1 MYIARVGS
9 LLYDGLTKHGK
20 EVKAMEHKPAH
31 SFPAAAGR
39 PQAKAGWLTRKYG
52 KRILRQNIPL
62 YLMFLPILLFF
73 LIFKYAP
80 MVGLVIAFK
89 KYTFIKGVWG
99 SPWIGFDMFK
109 MIFRNDQI
117 LDIIW
122 NTLILSGLNIIIG
135 FPVPI
140 ILALLLNEV
149 RRQSYKK
156 LLQTFLFL
164 PHFLNWVIVGGIIV
178 TVFSQTNGI
187 VNMVVERQFGDT
199 YPFLYKQG
207 SWIGIYLGSSI
218 WKEAGW
224 GAIMY
229 LAALTSIDQSL
240 YEAASMDGANK
251 WQQMTRITIPG
262 IMPTIIIMLI
272 LRIGRL
278 MELGFDQV
286 YVLQNNAV
294 SEIAEVIS
302 TFMYKVGIQQAN
314 FSLATAMGLFE
325 SLVGLVLVLS
335 ANKLARRFDQGMW

>member
-1 MYIARVGS
+1 M
-9 LLYDGLTKHGK
+9 KHAP
-20 EVKAMEHKPAH
+20 VSPP
-31 SFPAAAGR
+31 PAAASRRGI
-39 PQAKAGWLTRKYG
+39 PSGWLARKYS

-62 YLMFLPILLFF
+62 YVMFLPIIVFF
-73 LIFKYAP
+73 LVFKYSP
-80 MVGLVIAFK
+80 MVDLVIAFK

-99 SPWIGFDMFK
+99 SPWVGLDMFRMVFQNK
-109 MIFRNDQI
+109 QI
-117 LDIIW
+117 LDIVW

-135 FPVPI
+135 FPMPI

-149 RRQSYKK
+149 HRLSYKK
-156 LLQTFLFL
+156 VIQTFVYL

-178 TVFSQTNGI
+178 TVFSQTTGI
-187 VNMVVERQFGDT
+187 VNHLIEKLFGEP
-199 YPFLYKQG
+199 YPFLYKNG
-207 SWIGIYLGSSI
+207 SWIAIYLGSSV

-294 SEIAEVIS
+294 SDVAEVIS

-325 SLVGLVLVLS
+325 SLVGLILVVS
-335 ANKLARRFDQGMW
+335 ANRIARRFDQGLW

>member
-1 MYIARVGS
+1 M
-9 LLYDGLTKHGK
+9 
-20 EVKAMEHKPAH
+20 EKAPVSAH
-31 SFPAAAGR
+31 RTAG
-39 PQAKAGWLTRKYG
+39 PTGMKAGWLTRRFG
-52 KRILRQNIPL
+52 KRTLRQNIPL
-62 YLMFLPILLFF
+62 YIMFLPIILFF
-73 LIFKYAP
+73 LVFKYAP
-80 MVGLVIAFK
+80 MAGLVIAFK
-89 KYTFIKGVWG
+89 NYTFIKGIWG
-99 SPWIGFDMFK
+99 SRWVGLDMFK
-109 MIFRNDQI
+109 LIFQNAQI
-117 LDIIW
+117 FDIIW
-122 NTLILSGLNIIIG
+122 NTLLLSGLNIIIG
-135 FPVPI
+135 FPMPI

-149 RRQSYKK
+149 RRHSYKK
-156 LLQTFLFL
+156 LLQTFVFL
-164 PHFLNWVIVGGIIV
+164 PHFLNWVIIGGIIV
-178 TVFSQTNGI
+178 TIFSQNNGV
-187 VNMVVERQFGDT
+187 VNMLVERLFGET
-199 YPFLYKQG
+199 YPFLYKTG
-207 SWIGIYLGSSI
+207 SWVSIYLGSSI

-251 WQQMTRITIPG
+251 WQQITRITIPG

>member
-1 MYIARVGS
+1 M
-9 LLYDGLTKHGK
+9 
-20 EVKAMEHKPAH
+20 EKASVSAQT
-31 SFPAAAGR
+31 AAG
-39 PQAKAGWLTRKYG
+39 PTGTKAGWLTRKYG
-52 KRILRQNIPL
+52 KRTLRQNIPL
-62 YLMFLPILLFF
+62 YIMFLPIILFF
-73 LIFKYAP
+73 LVFKYAP
-80 MVGLVIAFK
+80 MAGLVIAFK
-89 KYTFIKGVWG
+89 RYTFIKGIWG
-99 SPWIGFDMFK
+99 SPWVGWDMFK
-109 MIFRNDQI
+109 LIFQNDQI
-117 LDIIW
+117 FDIIW
-122 NTLILSGLNIIIG
+122 NTLLLSGLNIVIG
-135 FPVPI
+135 FPMPI

-149 RRQSYKK
+149 RRRSYKK
-156 LLQTFLFL
+156 LLQTFVFL

-178 TVFSQTNGI
+178 TIFSQNNGV
-187 VNMVVERQFGDT
+187 VNMLVERLFGEP
-199 YPFLYKQG
+199 YPFLYQPG
-207 SWIGIYLGSSI
+207 SWVSIYLGSSI

-251 WQQMTRITIPG
+251 WQQITRITIPG

>member
-1 MYIARVGS
+1 
-9 LLYDGLTKHGK
+9 
-20 EVKAMEHKPAH
+20 
-31 SFPAAAGR
+31 
-39 PQAKAGWLTRKYG
+39 
-52 KRILRQNIPL
+52 
-62 YLMFLPILLFF
+62 MFLPIIAFF

-99 SPWIGFDMFK
+99 SPWIGLDMFK
-109 MIFRNDQI
+109 MIFRNSQI
-117 LDIIW
+117 LDIVW
-122 NTLILSGLNIIIG
+122 NTLILSGLNILIG
-135 FPVPI
+135 FPMPI

-149 RRQSYKK
+149 RRQSVKK
-156 LLQTFLFL
+156 IIQTFVFL

-178 TVFSQTNGI
+178 TIFSQTNGA
-187 VNMVVERQFGDT
+187 VNMLVERLFGET
-199 YPFLYKQG
+199 YPFLYKTG
-207 SWIGIYLGSSI
+207 SWVSIYLGSSV

-272 LRIGRL
+272 LRIGHI
-278 MELGFDQV
+278 MTLGFDQV
-286 YVLQNNAV
+286 YVLQNTAV
-294 SEIAEVIS
+294 LEIAEVIS

-325 SLVGLVLVLS
+325 SMVGLVLVLS

>member
-1 MYIARVGS
+1 MGHTTA
-9 LLYDGLTKHGK
+9 
-20 EVKAMEHKPAH
+20 PA
-31 SFPAAAGR
+31 PLAAADQSKG
-39 PQAKAGWLTRKYG
+39 KSNWLTRRYG
-52 KRILRQNIPL
+52 KRVLRQNIPL
-62 YLMFLPILLFF
+62 YIMFLPIMAFF
-73 LIFKYAP
+73 LIFKYYP
-80 MVGLVIAFK
+80 MVDLVIAFK

-99 SPWIGFDMFK
+99 SPWVGLDMFRL
-109 MIFRNDQI
+109 IFQSDQI
-117 LDIIW
+117 LDIVW
-122 NTLILSGLNIIIG
+122 NTLILSGLNIIVG
-135 FPVPI
+135 FPMPI

-149 RRQSYKK
+149 RKQSVKK
-156 LLQTFLFL
+156 IIQTFVFL

-178 TVFSQTNGI
+178 TVFSQTNGV
-187 VNMVVERQFGDT
+187 VNMLVEKVFGET
-199 YPFLYKQG
+199 YPFLYKTG
-207 SWIGIYLGSSI
+207 SWIGIYLGSSV

-251 WQQMTRITIPG
+251 WQQITRITLPG

-286 YVLQNNAV
+286 YVLQNNTV

>member
-1 MYIARVGS
+1 M
-9 LLYDGLTKHGK
+9 DKT
-20 EVKAMEHKPAH
+20 PAP
-31 SFPAAAGR
+31 SQLAAAGQPR
-39 PQAKAGWLTRKYG
+39 VKTGWLARKYG
-52 KRILRQNIPL
+52 KRALRQNIPL
-62 YLMFLPILLFF
+62 YIMFLPIIAFF

-99 SPWIGFDMFK
+99 SPWIGLDMFK
-109 MIFRNDQI
+109 MIFRNSQI
-117 LDIIW
+117 LDIVW
-122 NTLILSGLNIIIG
+122 NTLILSGLNILIG
-135 FPVPI
+135 FPMPI

-149 RRQSYKK
+149 RRQSVKK
-156 LLQTFLFL
+156 IIQTFVFL

-178 TVFSQTNGI
+178 TIFSQTNGA
-187 VNMVVERQFGDT
+187 VNMLVERLFGET
-199 YPFLYKQG
+199 YPFLYKTG
-207 SWIGIYLGSSI
+207 SWVSIYLGSSV

-272 LRIGRL
+272 LRIGHI
-278 MELGFDQV
+278 MTLGFDQV
-286 YVLQNNAV
+286 YVLQNTAV
-294 SEIAEVIS
+294 LEIAEVIS

-325 SLVGLVLVLS
+325 SMVGLVLVLS